1 MSHPLRLDASLL
13 ARRDEP
19 LNLSNSIIVL
29 GKSAIGGYDVSGVAT
44 LSLGMQAETQP
55 DDGPEPGGVSNRDVA
70 KGAGTTLLARLG
82 GVLDLL
88 TQPLYVWLFGLA
100 SYGFYGAL
108 WAAINLVENIAD
120 LGMTSAMQRVVPQAG
135 SAQGE
140 ASALRASFILALIPC
155 TIVAALVS
163 TLAVPVATFFNAS
176 DRDAAQVV
184 DAVRY
189 FVWALP
195 LWCFIEI
202 ATSALR
208 SKRLFGAEIR
218 LRLLWEQLVRL
229 GFVLIFYAA
238 GAGVMS
244 LIYGHLL
251 SLSIICLLCVRL
263 LNQHF
268 VLRLMLVGPVRD
280 RMFTESLKAGLAVL
294 PVNIVTRLFG
304 DGPAIALNAI
314 LPGSAGAIAGGL
326 FIIARKVSS
335 VVQLVRTAFSYVLAP
350 LAASASS
357 SGKDQVTRIYG
368 FATRLSLALALPLGA
383 MLAASGPTLL
393 PLFGPGA
400 EAALF
405 ALVLLT
411 LARVAEAVFGAATP
425 IQQVTS
431 AHLDQQLGS
440 LVGLGIAVLVA
451 WWLIPDYGLNAMA
464 VAVSIGLVIAAL
476 LPLFQLH
483 IIDKLHPFAA
493 PFGSVMA
500 RSVGVAAAG
509 AVVALV
515 VQALPLTGQRI
526 CLALIILVALR
537 LSWKLALGL
546 LTFGLIEYAAVKAV
560 PSLDAVLPHLIALSV
575 LVPLLAATL
584 WASMRFALPVED
596 RAELGK
602 KTGKRLKLI

>member
-1 MSHPLRLDASLL
+1 MTETKEDAE
-13 ARRDEP
+13 RPVD
-19 LNLSNSIIVL
+19 
-29 GKSAIGGYDVSGVAT
+29 G
-44 LSLGMQAETQP
+44 QA
-55 DDGPEPGGVSNRDVA
+55 DGGVSNRDVA

-108 WAAINLVENIAD
+108 WAAINLIENVAD
-120 LGMTSAMQRVVPQAG
+120 LGMTSAMQRVVPQAK
-135 SAQGE
+135 SAQEE

-155 TIVAALVS
+155 TLIAAIVS
-163 TLAVPVATFFNAS
+163 FTAVPVATFFNAS
-176 DRDAAQVV
+176 DQDSGQVV
-184 DAVRY
+184 DAIRW
-189 FVWALP
+189 FAWALP
-195 LWCFIEI
+195 LWAFVEI

-229 GFVLIFYAA
+229 GFVLIFFAMGFGMLSLVYA
-238 GAGVMS
+238 
-244 LIYGHLL
+244 HLL
-251 SLSIICLLCVRL
+251 SLTIICLLCIRL

-268 VLRLMLVGPVRD
+268 ELRLLLVGPVRD
-280 RMFTESLKAGLAVL
+280 PMFNEALKAGLAVL

-335 VVQLVRTAFSYVLAP
+335 VVQLVRTAFAYVLAP
-350 LAASASS
+350 LASSASAY
-357 SGKDQVTRIYG
+357 GKDKVAGIYG
-368 FATRLSLALALPLGA
+368 FSTRLSFALAVPLGA

-440 LVGLGIAVLVA
+440 LLGLGVAVLLA
-451 WWLIPDYGLNAMA
+451 WWLTPDYGLNAMA
-464 VAVSIGLVIAAL
+464 IAVSVGLVIAAL

-493 PFGSVMA
+493 PFGTVMVRA
-500 RSVGVAAAG
+500 TLVAAAG
-509 AVVALV
+509 AALALL
-515 VQALPLTGQRI
+515 VQALPLNGQRV
-526 CLALIILVALR
+526 CLALIIIGAWR
-537 LSWKLALGL
+537 LSWKLAVSLLVIGL
-546 LTFGLIEYAAVKAV
+546 AEYLAVYFV
-560 PSLDAVLPHLIALSV
+560 PSLDSVLPYLISLSI
-575 LVPLLAATL
+575 LIPMLAATL
-584 WASMRFALPVED
+584 WASMRFSLTVQD
-596 RAELGK
+596 RAELGN
-602 KTGKRLKLI
+602 KTAKRLKLI

>member
-1 MSHPLRLDASLL
+1 MLGNSCALAYDAL
-13 ARRDEP
+13 
-19 LNLSNSIIVL
+19 
-29 GKSAIGGYDVSGVAT
+29 GVAT
-44 LSLGMQAETQP
+44 ASLGMHAETQP
-55 DDGPEPGGVSNRDVA
+55 DDASEGGGVSNRDVA

-108 WAAINLVENIAD
+108 WAAINLVENVAD
-120 LGMTSAMQRVVPQAG
+120 LGMTSAMQRVIPQAG

-140 ASALRASFILALIPC
+140 ASALRASFLLALIPC
-155 TIVAALVS
+155 TVVAAVVS
-163 TLAVPVATFFNAS
+163 FLAVPVATFFNAS
-176 DRDAAQVV
+176 DGDAAKVV

-251 SLSIICLLCVRL
+251 SLSIICFLCVRL

-268 VLRLMLVGPVRD
+268 ELRLMLVGPVRD

-335 VVQLVRTAFSYVLAP
+335 VVQLVRTAFAYVLAP

-357 SGKDQVTRIYG
+357 AGKGQVTRIYG

-400 EAALF
+400 DAALF
-405 ALVLLT
+405 ALILLT

-440 LVGLGIAVLVA
+440 IVGLGVAVLVA

-464 VAVSIGLVIAAL
+464 IAVAIGLVIAAL

-493 PFGSVMA
+493 PFGRVMV
-500 RSVGVAAAG
+500 RSIGVAAAG
-509 AVVALV
+509 ALLALT
-515 VQALPLTGQRI
+515 VQALPLNGQRI
-526 CLALIILVALR
+526 CLAIIVLVAWR
-537 LSWKLALGL
+537 VSWKLALGL
-546 LTFGLIEYAAVKAV
+546 LLFGLAEYAAVLMV
-560 PSLDAVLPHLIALSV
+560 PALDAVLPYLISLSI
-575 LVPLLAATL
+575 LIPMLLFTL
-584 WASMRFALPVED
+584 WASLRLALPLED
-596 RAELGK
+596 RAEMGN
-602 KTGKRLKLI
+602 KTAKRLKLI

>member
-1 MSHPLRLDASLL
+1 MTKTNKADQRP
-13 ARRDEP
+13 E
-19 LNLSNSIIVL
+19 
-29 GKSAIGGYDVSGVAT
+29 
-44 LSLGMQAETQP
+44 
-55 DDGPEPGGVSNRDVA
+55 DGHADGGVSNRDVA

-108 WAAINLVENIAD
+108 WAAINLIENVAD
-120 LGMTSAMQRVVPQAG
+120 LGMTSAMQRVVPQAKTP
-135 SAQGE
+135 QEE

-155 TIVAALVS
+155 TLVAAIVS
-163 TLAVPVATFFNAS
+163 FTAEPVATFFNAS
-176 DRDAAQVV
+176 DRDASQVV
-184 DAVRY
+184 DAIRY
-189 FVWALP
+189 FAWALP
-195 LWCFIEI
+195 LWAFVEI

-229 GFVLIFYAA
+229 GFVLVFFALGFGMLSLVYAH
-238 GAGVMS
+238 
-244 LIYGHLL
+244 IL

-268 VLRLMLVGPVRD
+268 QLRLLLVGPIRD
-280 RMFTESLKAGLAVL
+280 PMFHEALKAGLAVL

-335 VVQLVRTAFSYVLAP
+335 VVQLVRTAFAYVLAP
-350 LAASASS
+350 LASSAATY
-357 SGKDQVTRIYG
+357 GKDQVAGIYG
-368 FATRLSLALALPLGA
+368 FSTRLSFALALPLGA

-400 EAALF
+400 DAALF
-405 ALVLLT
+405 ALVALT

-440 LVGLGIAVLVA
+440 LVGLGVATAIA
-451 WWLIPDYGLNAMA
+451 WWLIPNYGLNAMA
-464 VAVSIGLVIAAL
+464 IAVSVGLVIAAL

-483 IIDKLHPFAA
+483 IINKLHPFAA
-493 PFGSVMA
+493 PFGTVMV
-500 RSVGVAAAG
+500 RSTAIAAG
-509 AVVALV
+509 GAALALL
-515 VQALPLTGQRI
+515 VQELPLNGQRI
-526 CLALIILVALR
+526 CLAIIIIAAWR
-537 LSWKLALGL
+537 LSWKLAATLLGI
-546 LTFGLIEYAAVKAV
+546 GLAEYLAVLFV
-560 PSLDAVLPHLIALSV
+560 PSLEAILPYLISLSI
-575 LVPLLAATL
+575 LIPLLVATL
-584 WASMRFALPVED
+584 WTSLKFALTVED
-596 RAELGK
+596 KAELGK
-602 KTGKRLKLI
+602 KTVQRLKLA

>member
-1 MSHPLRLDASLL
+1 MY
-13 ARRDEP
+13 
-19 LNLSNSIIVL
+19 V
-29 GKSAIGGYDVSGVAT
+29 
-44 LSLGMQAETQP
+44 ETQP
-55 DDGPEPGGVSNRDVA
+55 DDGPDGGGVSNRDVA

-108 WAAINLVENIAD
+108 WASINLVENIAD
-120 LGMTSAMQRVVPQAG
+120 LGMTSAMQRVVPRAG
-135 SAQGE
+135 SAAGE

-155 TIVAALVS
+155 TVVAAIIS
-163 TLAVPVATFFNAS
+163 FLAVAVATFFNAS
-176 DRDAAQVV
+176 EGDAARVV

-218 LRLLWEQLVRL
+218 LRLLWEQLVRF
-229 GFVLIFYAA
+229 GFVLIFYAS

-263 LNQHF
+263 LNKHF
-268 VLRLMLVGPVRD
+268 ELRLMLIGPVRD

-335 VVQLVRTAFSYVLAP
+335 VVQLVRTAFAYVLAP
-350 LAASASS
+350 LAASASNA
-357 SGKDQVTRIYG
+357 GKGHVARIYG

-400 EAALF
+400 DAALF

-440 LVGLGIAVLVA
+440 IVGVGIAALVA
-451 WWLIPDYGLNAMA
+451 WQLIPDYGLNAMA
-464 VAVSIGLVIAAL
+464 VAVAIGLVIAAL

-493 PFGSVMA
+493 PFGTVMA
-500 RSVGVAAAG
+500 RALGIAVAG
-509 AVVALV
+509 AVLALA
-515 VQALPLTGQRI
+515 VQTLPLTGQRI
-526 CLALIILVALR
+526 CLGLIVLAAWR

-546 LTFGLIEYAAVKAV
+546 LAFGLIEFIAVRQM
-560 PSLDAVLPHLIALSV
+560 PSLDAIFPHLMALSI
-575 LVPLLAATL
+575 LVPMLAATL

-602 KTGKRLKLI
+602 KVGKRLKLL

>member
-1 MSHPLRLDASLL
+1 MTETKEDAE
-13 ARRDEP
+13 RPID
-19 LNLSNSIIVL
+19 
-29 GKSAIGGYDVSGVAT
+29 G
-44 LSLGMQAETQP
+44 QA
-55 DDGPEPGGVSNRDVA
+55 DGGVSNRDVA

-108 WAAINLVENIAD
+108 WAAINLIENVAD
-120 LGMTSAMQRVVPQAG
+120 LGMTSAMQRVVPQAK
-135 SAQGE
+135 SAQEE

-155 TIVAALVS
+155 TLIAAIVS
-163 TLAVPVATFFNAS
+163 FTAVPVATFFNAS
-176 DRDAAQVV
+176 DQDSGQVV
-184 DAVRY
+184 DAIRW
-189 FVWALP
+189 FAWALP
-195 LWCFIEI
+195 LWAFVEI

-229 GFVLIFYAA
+229 GFVLIFFAMGFGMLSLVYA
-238 GAGVMS
+238 
-244 LIYGHLL
+244 HLL
-251 SLSIICLLCVRL
+251 SLTIICLLCIRL

-268 VLRLMLVGPVRD
+268 ELRLLLVGPVRD
-280 RMFTESLKAGLAVL
+280 PMFNEALKAGLAVL

-335 VVQLVRTAFSYVLAP
+335 VVQLVRTAFAYVLAP
-350 LAASASS
+350 LASSASAY
-357 SGKDQVTRIYG
+357 GKDKVAGIYG
-368 FATRLSLALALPLGA
+368 FSTRLSFALAVPLGA

-440 LVGLGIAVLVA
+440 LLGLGVAVLLA
-451 WWLIPDYGLNAMA
+451 WWLTPDYGLNAMA
-464 VAVSIGLVIAAL
+464 IAVSVGLVIAAL

-493 PFGSVMA
+493 PFGTVMVRA
-500 RSVGVAAAG
+500 TLVAAAG
-509 AVVALV
+509 AALALL
-515 VQALPLTGQRI
+515 VQALPLNGQRV
-526 CLALIILVALR
+526 CLALIIIGAWR
-537 LSWKLALGL
+537 LSWKLAVSLLVIGL
-546 LTFGLIEYAAVKAV
+546 AEYLAVYFV
-560 PSLDAVLPHLIALSV
+560 PSLDSVLPYLISLSI
-575 LVPLLAATL
+575 LIPMLAATL
-584 WASMRFALPVED
+584 WASMRFSLTVQD
-596 RAELGK
+596 RTELGN
-602 KTGKRLKLI
+602 KTAKRLKLI

>member
-1 MSHPLRLDASLL
+1 MTESK
-13 ARRDEP
+13 
-19 LNLSNSIIVL
+19 
-29 GKSAIGGYDVSGVAT
+29 KS
-44 LSLGMQAETQP
+44 EERP
-55 DDGPEPGGVSNRDVA
+55 DDGQADGGVSNRDVA

-100 SYGFYGAL
+100 SYGFYGVL
-108 WAAINLVENIAD
+108 WAAINLIENVAD
-120 LGMTSAMQRVVPQAG
+120 LGMTSAMQRVVPQAKNP
-135 SAQGE
+135 QEE

-155 TIVAALVS
+155 TVIAAIVSFAA
-163 TLAVPVATFFNAS
+163 APVATFFNAS
-176 DRDAAQVV
+176 DQDASQVV
-184 DAVRY
+184 DAIRW
-189 FVWALP
+189 FAWALP
-195 LWCFIEI
+195 LWAFVEI

-229 GFVLIFYAA
+229 GFVLIFFAM
-238 GAGVMS
+238 GFGM
-244 LIYGHLL
+244 L
-251 SLSIICLLCVRL
+251 SLVYAHILSLTIICLLCIRL

-268 VLRLMLVGPVRD
+268 ELRLLLVGPVRD
-280 RMFTESLKAGLAVL
+280 PMFNEALKAGLAVL

-335 VVQLVRTAFSYVLAP
+335 VVQLVRTAFAYVLAP
-350 LAASASS
+350 LASSASTY
-357 SGKDQVTRIYG
+357 GKDQVAGIYG
-368 FATRLSLALALPLGA
+368 FSTRLSFALAVPLGA

-400 EAALF
+400 EAAMF

-440 LVGLGIAVLVA
+440 LLGLAVAALLA

-464 VAVSIGLVIAAL
+464 IAVSVGLVIAAL

-493 PFGSVMA
+493 PFGTVMA
-500 RSVGVAAAG
+500 RATLVAVGGAAL
-509 AVVALV
+509 ALL
-515 VQALPLTGQRI
+515 VQALPLNGQRI
-526 CLALIILVALR
+526 CLALIILAAFR
-537 LSWKLALGL
+537 LSWKLALSLLAIGL
-546 LTFGLIEYAAVKAV
+546 AEYLAVLFV
-560 PSLDAVLPHLIALSV
+560 PSLESVLPYLISLSI
-575 LVPLLAATL
+575 LIPLLVATL
-584 WASMRFALPVED
+584 WASMRFSLTEQD
-596 RAELGK
+596 RAELGNKTAK
-602 KTGKRLKLI
+602 KLKLI

>member
-1 MSHPLRLDASLL
+1 
-13 ARRDEP
+13 
-19 LNLSNSIIVL
+19 
-29 GKSAIGGYDVSGVAT
+29 
-44 LSLGMQAETQP
+44 MQAKNQP
-55 DDGPEPGGVSNRDVA
+55 DDGPDAGPESQNVSNRDVA

-108 WAAINLVENIAD
+108 WATINLVENVAD

-140 ASALRASFILALIPC
+140 ASALRASFLLALIPC
-155 TIVAALVS
+155 TVVAAIVS
-163 TLAVPVATFFNAS
+163 VLAVPVATFFNAS
-176 DRDAAQVV
+176 EGDAAQVV

-229 GFVLIFYAA
+229 GFVLIFYVS

-251 SLSIICLLCVRL
+251 SLSIICILCVRL

-268 VLRLMLVGPVRD
+268 ELRLIFVGPVRD

-304 DGPAIALNAI
+304 DGPAIALNAL
-314 LPGSAGAIAGGL
+314 LPGTAGAVAGGL

-350 LAASASS
+350 LAAAASTG
-357 SGKDQVTRIYG
+357 GKGQVARIYG
-368 FATRLSLALALPLGA
+368 FATRLSFALALPLGA

-400 EAALF
+400 DAALF

-451 WWLIPDYGLNAMA
+451 WWLIPDYGLNGTAIA
-464 VAVSIGLVIAAL
+464 VAIGLVIAAL

-493 PFGSVMA
+493 PFSRVMV
-500 RSVGVAAAG
+500 RSTGVAAVG
-509 AVVALV
+509 AIAALA
-515 VQALPLTGQRI
+515 VQALPISAQRI
-526 CLALIILVALR
+526 CLAIIMIAAWRV
-537 LSWKLALGL
+537 SWKLAAGLLALGL
-546 LTFGLIEYAAVKAV
+546 AEYAAVLLM
-560 PSLDAVLPHLIALSV
+560 PGLNGVLPHLIALSILIPM
-575 LVPLLAATL
+575 LVFTL
-584 WASMRFALPVED
+584 WASLRLALPTED
-596 RAELGK
+596 RAELGN
-602 KTGKRLKLI
+602 KTAKRLRLI